1 MTLDRDLPGHSAVTA
16 MSEASYT
23 QRKVIQL
30 HNISKSYDGH
40 TALADVSL
48 GFLEHRTTAVIGP
61 SGCGKSTL
69 LRVIIGLVTP
79 DTGKVNV
86 FDRNLST
93 ETLIETRRRIG
104 YVIQDGGLF
113 PHLTARENVE
123 LMARHLQWS
132 DADIGDRIHSLAL
145 LVRLP
150 EDRLDLFPVELS
162 GGQRQRVGLMRSLML
177 DPSVLLLDE
186 PLGALDPMIRAELQT
201 ELRDI
206 FGSLKKTVVLVT
218 HDLSEAAFL
227 ADRIVLMRNG
237 QVVQSGQIE
246 DLLAR
251 PSVSFVSDFVNAQ
264 RRHIGAA
271 GAGAP

>member
-1 MTLDRDLPGHSAVTA
+1 M
-16 MSEASYT
+16 
-23 QRKVIQL
+23 IQL
-30 HNISKSYDGH
+30 YNISKSYDGH

-48 GFLEHRTTAVIGP
+48 DFLEHRTTAVIGP

-93 ETLIETRRRIG
+93 DTLIDTRRRIG

-123 LMARHLQWS
+123 MMARHLQWS

-177 DPSVLLLDE
+177 DPSLLLLDE

-246 DLLAR
+246 DLLER
-251 PSVSFVSDFVNAQ
+251 PAVSFVSDFVNAQ
-264 RRHIGAA
+264 RRHIGEA